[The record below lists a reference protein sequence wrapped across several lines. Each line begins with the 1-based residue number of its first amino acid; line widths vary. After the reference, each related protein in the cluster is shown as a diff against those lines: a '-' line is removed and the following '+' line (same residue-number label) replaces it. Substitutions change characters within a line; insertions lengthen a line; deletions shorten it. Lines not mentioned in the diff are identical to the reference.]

1 MKSNFNKEFL
11 ALIVAVGL
19 GLLAGCTSIPQRET
33 VSVAGYASMR
43 NEGPRSSMEQINMVK
58 LRMDRPPVE
67 LLGPGDVLGIYISTV
82 TGSEDV
88 PPPVYNVDGKSE
100 EDPASGYP
108 YPVRSDG
115 TLSLPLLAEP
125 IYVEGMSLIE
135 AENAIR
141 TAYTIKKRLLGSEAK
156 ISVTLIKKRTI
167 NVCVIRED
175 LSLAIDPTRGSS
187 STTQITA
194 AKGTGETYFGNVGRG
209 SAVSLSLPIYKNDNL
224 EALSR
229 SGGMPGLNAKNELI
243 ILRKTNNDGNSLGEG
258 DYLPKDGEA
267 FARSVSDRYN
277 ETGSLDSFGSDM
289 GIIRIPLRVL
299 PCEEP
304 PRLTSDDVT
313 LRDGDVIYIQS
324 REAEVYYTGGMLKGG
339 VHAIPRDY
347 DLDVLSAIAA
357 AGGGVGA
364 GVGGTDTST
373 GGRSNFLLA
382 PSRILIIRNHN
393 GRQVAISLKKNDA
406 LRDPS
411 SRIYVEPNDVIL
423 VEYTNFETLFNI
435 VFSTIRVNINPKDF
449 WD

>member
-1 MKSNFNKEFL
+1 MMKRFNKRVL
-11 ALIVAVGL
+11 ALMCVLSL
-19 GLLAGCTSIPQRET
+19 GVSAGCTSIPRRET

-43 NEGPRSSMEQINMVK
+43 TEGPRSSMEQINMVK

-88 PPPVYNVDGKSE
+88 PPPVYNVDGKSD

-175 LSLAIDPTRGSS
+175 LSLAVDPSRTSG
-187 STTQITA
+187 STTQMTSA
-194 AKGTGETYFGNVGRG
+194 RGTGETYFGNIGRG
-209 SAVSLSLPIYKNDNL
+209 SAVSLELPMYKNDIL

-243 ILRKTNNDGNSLGEG
+243 ILRKSSSDGTTPSEG
-258 DYLPKDGEA
+258 DYLPKDHEA
-267 FARSVSDRYN
+267 FAKSVSDRYN

-357 AGGGVGA
+357 AGGGIGA
-364 GVGGTDTST
+364 GVGGTDTAT

-382 PSRILIIRNHN
+382 PSRILIIRNNN
-393 GRQVAISLKKNDA
+393 GRQVAISLRKNDA

-435 VFSTIRVNINPKDF
+435 LFSTIRVNINPKDF

>member
-1 MKSNFNKEFL
+1 MMKRCNGKILSL
-11 ALIVAVGL
+11 VCVVSL
-19 GLLAGCTSIPQRET
+19 GLWAGCTSIPQRET
-33 VSVAGYASMR
+33 VSVAGYASMVT
-43 NEGPRSSMEQINMVK
+43 EGPRSSMEQINMVK
-58 LRMDRPPVE
+58 LRMDRPQVE

-88 PPPVYNVDGKSE
+88 PPPVYNVDKATD

-141 TAYTIKKRLLGSEAK
+141 TAYTIKRRLLGSEAK
-156 ISVTLIKKRTI
+156 ISVTLIKKRTVS
-167 NVCVIRED
+167 VCVIRED
-175 LSLAIDPTRGSS
+175 LSLGVNPSQSS
-187 STTQITA
+187 SASSQLVST
-194 AKGTGETYFGNVGRG
+194 KGTGETYFGNVGRG
-209 SAVSLSLPIYKNDNL
+209 SAISLELPMYKNDIL

-243 ILRKTNNDGNSLGEG
+243 ILRKTDSDGFDCDDS
-258 DYLPKDGEA
+258 DYLPKDSEA
-267 FARSVSDRYN
+267 FARSISDRYN
-277 ETGSLDSFGSDM
+277 ETGSLDSIGYDM

-324 REAEVYYTGGMLKGG
+324 REAEVYYTGGMVKGG

-347 DLDVLSAIAA
+347 DLDVLAAIAA
-357 AGGGVGA
+357 AGGGIGA
-364 GVGGTDTST
+364 GVGGTDSSTS
-373 GGRSNFLLA
+373 GRANFLLA
-382 PSRILIIRNHN
+382 PSRILVIRNHN
-393 GRQVAISLKKNDA
+393 GHQVAISLKKNDA
-406 LRDPS
+406 LRDPA
-411 SRIYVEPNDVIL
+411 SRILIEPNDVIL
-423 VEYTNFETLFNI
+423 VEYTNFETIFNVI
-435 VFSTIRVNINPKDF
+435 FSTIRVNINPRDF
-449 WD
+449 WK

>member
-1 MKSNFNKEFL
+1 
-11 ALIVAVGL
+11 
-19 GLLAGCTSIPQRET
+19 
-33 VSVAGYASMR
+33 
-43 NEGPRSSMEQINMVK
+43 
-58 LRMDRPPVE
+58 
-67 LLGPGDVLGIYISTV
+67 
-82 TGSEDV
+82 
-88 PPPVYNVDGKSE
+88 
-100 EDPASGYP
+100 
-108 YPVRSDG
+108 
-115 TLSLPLLAEP
+115 LAEP
-125 IYVEGMSLIE
+125 IYIEGMSLIE

-156 ISVTLIKKRTI
+156 ISVTLIKKRTV

-175 LSLAIDPTRGSS
+175 LSLGVDAARTTSS
-187 STTQITA
+187 SSQLTST
-194 AKGTGETYFGNVGRG
+194 KGTGETYFGNVGRG
-209 SAVSLSLPIYKNDNL
+209 SAISLELPMYKNDIL

-243 ILRKTNNDGNSLGEG
+243 ILRKTGTSGFDSGDG
-258 DYLPKDGEA
+258 DYLPKDHEA
-267 FARSVSDRYN
+267 FAKSVSDRYN
-277 ETGSLDSFGSDM
+277 ETGSLDSFGPDM

-299 PCEEP
+299 PNEEP

-347 DLDVLSAIAA
+347 DLDVLAAIAT

-364 GVGGTDTST
+364 GISGGDSST

-382 PSRILIIRNHN
+382 PSRILIIRNQD
-393 GRQVAISLKKNDA
+393 GRQVAIALKKNDA

-411 SRIYVEPNDVIL
+411 SRIFIEPNDVIL

>member
-1 MKSNFNKEFL
+1 MTKRCNGK
-11 ALIVAVGL
+11 LISLMCLVSL
-19 GLLAGCTSIPQRET
+19 GIFVGCTSIPRHET

-43 NEGPRSSMEQINMVK
+43 TAGPRSSMEQINMVK

-88 PPPVYNVDGKSE
+88 PPPVYNVDGNSSE
-100 EDPASGYP
+100 EPASGYP

-125 IYVEGMSLIE
+125 IYIEGMSLIE

-156 ISVTLIKKRTI
+156 ISVTLIKKRTV

-175 LSLAIDPTRGSS
+175 LSLGVDAARTTSS
-187 STTQITA
+187 SSQLTST
-194 AKGTGETYFGNVGRG
+194 KGTGETYFGNVGRG
-209 SAVSLSLPIYKNDNL
+209 SAISLELPMYKNDIL

-243 ILRKTNNDGNSLGEG
+243 ILRKTGTSGFDSGDG
-258 DYLPKDGEA
+258 DYLPKDHEA
-267 FARSVSDRYN
+267 FTKSVSDRYN
-277 ETGSLDSFGSDM
+277 ETGSLDSFGPDM

-299 PCEEP
+299 PNEEP

-347 DLDVLSAIAA
+347 DLDVLAAIAT

-364 GVGGTDTST
+364 GISGGDSST

-382 PSRILIIRNHN
+382 PSRILIIRNQD
-393 GRQVAISLKKNDA
+393 GRQVAIALKKNDA

-411 SRIYVEPNDVIL
+411 SRIFIEPNDVIL

>member
-1 MKSNFNKEFL
+1 MKNQFDGKFL
-11 ALIVAVGL
+11 ALIVAVGF
-19 GLLAGCTSIPQRET
+19 GLFAGCTSIPQRET

-43 NEGPRSSMEQINMVK
+43 SEGPRSSMEQINMVK

-175 LSLAIDPTRGSS
+175 LSLAIDPTHGNSS
-187 STTQITA
+187 STQITA
-194 AKGTGETYFGNVGRG
+194 TKGTGEAYFGNVGRG
-209 SAVSLSLPIYKNDNL
+209 SAVSLALPIYKNDIL

-243 ILRKTNNDGNSLGEG
+243 ILRKTSNDGTNIGEG

-289 GIIRIPLRVL
+289 GIVRVPLRVL
-299 PCEEP
+299 PCDEP

-324 REAEVYYTGGMLKGG
+324 REAEVYYTGGMIKGG

-357 AGGGVGA
+357 AGGGIGA
-364 GVGGTDTST
+364 GVGGTDTTT

-382 PSRILIIRNHN
+382 PSRILVIRNHN
-393 GRQVAISLKKNDA
+393 GHQVAISLKKNDA
-406 LRDPS
+406 LRDPA

-423 VEYTNFETLFNI
+423 VEYTNFETIFN
-435 VFSTIRVNINPKDF
+435 VLFSTIRVNINPKDF

>member
-1 MKSNFNKEFL
+1 MKKQSNGKFL
-11 ALIVAVGL
+11 SLIVAVGL

-88 PPPVYNVDGKSE
+88 PPPVYNVDGKTD

-141 TAYTIKKRLLGSEAK
+141 TAYTIKKRLLGSDAT
-156 ISVTLIKKRTI
+156 ISVTLLKKRTI

-175 LSLAIDPTRGSS
+175 LNLGIDPARSS
-187 STTQITA
+187 SPTQLTA
-194 AKGTGETYFGNVGRG
+194 QKGTGETYFGSVGRG
-209 SAVSLSLPIYKNDNL
+209 SAVSLSLPVYKNDIL

-243 ILRKTNNDGNSLGEG
+243 ILRKTSSDGINIDEG
-258 DYLPKDGEA
+258 DYLPKDSEA

-313 LRDGDVIYIQS
+313 LRDGEVLYIQS
-324 REAEVYYTGGMLKGG
+324 REAEVYYTGGMLRGG

-364 GVGGTDTST
+364 GVGGTDNTN

-411 SRIYVEPNDVIL
+411 SRIYIEPNDVIL
-423 VEYTNFETLFNI
+423 VEYTNFETLFNV

>member
-1 MKSNFNKEFL
+1 MKKQSNGKFL
-11 ALIVAVGL
+11 SLIVAVGL

-88 PPPVYNVDGKSE
+88 PPPVYNVDGKTD

-175 LSLAIDPTRGSS
+175 LNLGIDPVRSS
-187 STTQITA
+187 STTQLTA
-194 AKGTGETYFGNVGRG
+194 QKGTGETYFGSVGRG
-209 SAVSLSLPIYKNDNL
+209 SAVSLSLPVYKNDIL
-224 EALSR
+224 EALPR
-229 SGGMPGLNAKNELI
+229 SGGTPRLNAKNELI
-243 ILRKTNNDGNSLGEG
+243 ILRKTSSDGVNIDEG
-258 DYLPKDGEA
+258 DYLPKDSEA

-313 LRDGDVIYIQS
+313 LRDGDVLYIQS

-364 GVGGTDTST
+364 GVGGTDNTN

-423 VEYTNFETLFNI
+423 VEYTNFETLFNV

>member
-1 MKSNFNKEFL
+1 MMKRCNRKILSL
-11 ALIVAVGL
+11 MCAVSL
-19 GLLAGCTSIPQRET
+19 GFLAGCTSIPQRET

-43 NEGPRSSMEQINMVK
+43 TEGPRASMEQINMVK

-88 PPPVYNVDGKSE
+88 PPPVYNVDKATD

-141 TAYTIKKRLLGSEAK
+141 TAYTIKKRLLGNEAK

-175 LSLAIDPTRGSS
+175 LSLGINATQSS
-187 STTQITA
+187 SNTSQLTA

-209 SAVSLSLPIYKNDNL
+209 SAVSLELPMYKNDIL

-243 ILRKTNNDGNSLGEG
+243 ILRKTSSNGFDANDG
-258 DYLPKDGEA
+258 DYLPKDSEA

-277 ETGSLDSFGSDM
+277 ETGSLDSIGSDM

-324 REAEVYYTGGMLKGG
+324 REAEVYYTGGMIKGG

-347 DLDVLSAIAA
+347 DLDVLAAIAA
-357 AGGGVGA
+357 AGGGIGA
-364 GVGGTDTST
+364 GVSGAVNSE
-373 GGRSNFLLA
+373 RSNFLLA
-382 PSRILIIRNHN
+382 PSRILVIRNHN
-393 GRQVAISLKKNDA
+393 GRQVAISLRKNDA

-411 SRIYVEPNDVIL
+411 SRILIEPNDVIL